1 MDDAMVTG
9 RMPQSKKNLG
19 AEILKTNGLNASQ
32 AINLLYDRIIKEG
45 NASFLT
51 DENATSEE
59 DAWKNAVRFVDSLS
73 SPKQSRFDSM
83 SKAEIRMERLR
94 KHGLLDG

>member
-1 MDDAMVTG
+1 MDDAKTTDKM
-9 RMPQSKKNLG
+9 QQNKKILD
-19 AEILKTNGLNASQ
+19 AKILKTNGLNASQ

-59 DAWKNAVRFVDSLS
+59 DAWKNAARFVDSLS

-94 KHGLLDG
+94 KRGLDS